1 MVADGSRNVRVECR
15 VGGSDLNPYLAI
27 AAQIAAGIAGIE
39 NRLELE
45 KEFRGDAYQARK
57 AREIPANLAQATQ
70 ALKKSTMLRDAMGS
84 DVIDHYVRAAEWE
97 QEDFNSKVTDY
108 EVNRGFERA

>member
-39 NRLELE
+39 DKLELE
-45 KEFRGDAYQARK
+45 KEFKGNAYQARK
-57 AREIPANLAQATQ
+57 AREIPATLGLAAQ

-84 DVIDHYVRAAEWE
+84 DVIDHYVRCAEWE
-97 QEDFNSKVTDY
+97 LEDFHSKVTDY
-108 EVNRGFERA
+108 EINRGFERA